1 MNGSNDSGDKTRI
14 MPVPFA
20 RTKLEDTN
28 LINDEENPI
37 AKEIH
42 TEETVEPQ
50 LSEQEIETLK
60 NDLNRIQDEIGTLRH
75 VLQVKVR
82 EESEIKAKLGIT
94 ALDEIQAQ
102 MQDQFKTLQ
111 SSVAYQKTAEGLKT
125 ATDKITPAFQTL
137 GKKIGTLGNSSVM
150 KNFGSTFTN
159 VKQKVS
165 GSKSLMNFQ
174 EFNNDHLDDV
184 EQIDKEFEEMPRKN

>member
-1 MNGSNDSGDKTRI
+1 MNGSNDSGDKTR
-14 MPVPFA
+14 
-20 RTKLEDTN
+20 N
-28 LINDEENPI
+28 EENPI

-137 GKKIGTLGNSSVM
+137 GKKIGTLGTISSQWNSSVM